1 MRGEY
6 CVTGNIKP
14 QILTVANI
22 VIHST
27 LTPLMIGIG
36 LSNSIQAVVL
46 RLESL
51 MEPFSDVPATKV
63 STEKNCLFSSKGLM
77 LL

>member
-1 MRGEY
+1 MKGEY

-22 VIHST
+22 FIHST
-27 LTPLMIGIG
+27 LTPLMI
-36 LSNSIQAVVL
+36 S
-46 RLESL
+46 
-51 MEPFSDVPATKV
+51 TKV

-77 LL
+77 LLWLQMNMCKSSNYVEL